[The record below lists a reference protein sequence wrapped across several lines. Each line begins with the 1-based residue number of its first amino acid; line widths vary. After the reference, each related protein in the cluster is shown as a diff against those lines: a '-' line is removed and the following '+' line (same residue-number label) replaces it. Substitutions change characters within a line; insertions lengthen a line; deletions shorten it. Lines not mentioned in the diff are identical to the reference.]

1 MNQPTSTP
9 THHSEIILHE
19 RVRQARKSF
28 DLAYA
33 MTAFSAAIG
42 LTGAVLMFSGQVPA
56 GLITTT
62 GSTSLTICGLR
73 LAKDANDRLD
83 KLATDADDNEEK

>member
-1 MNQPTSTP
+1 MLPKKPSPQSK
-9 THHSEIILHE
+9 IILRE

-56 GLITTT
+56 GIVTTFGGGGLFA
-62 GSTSLTICGLR
+62 GSLR

-83 KLATDADDNEEK
+83 KLASDADDDEEK

>member
-1 MNQPTSTP
+1 MVTSNSSP
-9 THHSEIILHE
+9 QSEVIIRE

-33 MTAFSAAIG
+33 MTAVSAAIG
-42 LTGAVLMFSGQVPA
+42 LAGAVLLASGQIPA
-56 GLITTT
+56 GVVTAT
-62 GSTSLTICGLR
+62 GSTSLSICCLR

-83 KLATDADDNEEK
+83 KLASESDDSDKK